1 MAEAQTTNEPKRNLK
16 FFGKKKVDKQDA
28 DQPEAAVATLDR
40 EKEEIKPEPEAVANA
55 QPKEKELM
63 QPTKAQTLPLKT
75 MLMPTVAFAIRTL
88 LILAIIL
95 ADAFAA
101 YYIVAKALA
110 PRLIEARVVRMM
122 REAEEPKEEPK
133 EEAADKSK
141 EAAKQAIGSITPIAD
156 VIVNPLATSGTR
168 YLCTTV
174 AFEAVVPAVG
184 EEIKTREH
192 QIRDMLIEI
201 LGGRTVEELS
211 NLTVREQIREEIKNN
226 VNGLLQS
233 GQVTGV
239 YFANF
244 VLQ

>member
-1 MAEAQTTNEPKRNLK
+1 MAEAQTPNESKQNLK
-16 FFGKKKVDKQDA
+16 FFGRKKVTKMDSPE
-28 DQPEAAVATLDR
+28 PEAAVATLEV
-40 EKEEIKPEPEAVANA
+40 EKEETKPEPEAIAEA
-55 QPKEKELM
+55 QPSPTRSEKPDKVER
-63 QPTKAQTLPLKT
+63 LPLKV
-75 MLMPTVAFAIRTL
+75 MLMPTAAFAVRAL

-122 REAEEPKEEPK
+122 REAEEPKEEP
-133 EEAADKSK
+133 ADKSK
-141 EAAKQAIGSITPIAD
+141 EGAKPAVGSITPIAD

-174 AFEAVVPAVG
+174 AFESMLPAVG
-184 EEIKTREH
+184 EEIKTREP

-201 LGGRTVEELS
+201 LGRRTVEELS
-211 NLTVREQIREEIKNN
+211 SLSVREEIREEIKNS

>member
-1 MAEAQTTNEPKRNLK
+1 MAEAQTTNEPKQNLK
-16 FFGKKKVDKQDA
+16 FFGRKKATKQDSPE
-28 DQPEAAVATLDR
+28 PEAAVATLEV
-40 EKEEIKPEPEAVANA
+40 EKEETKLEPEVIAEA
-55 QPKEKELM
+55 QPSARKGDEPKKVE
-63 QPTKAQTLPLKT
+63 PLPLKV
-75 MLMPTVAFAIRTL
+75 MLMPTAAFAVRTL
-88 LILAIIL
+88 VILAIIL

-122 REAEEPKEEPK
+122 REAEEPKEEP
-133 EEAADKSK
+133 ADNSK
-141 EAAKQAIGSITPIAD
+141 AAAKPAVGSITPIAD

-174 AFEAVVPAVG
+174 AFESTMPAVS
-184 EEIKTREH
+184 EEIKTREP

-201 LGGRTVEELS
+201 LGRRTVEELS
-211 NLTVREQIREEIKNN
+211 TLSVREEIREEIKNS